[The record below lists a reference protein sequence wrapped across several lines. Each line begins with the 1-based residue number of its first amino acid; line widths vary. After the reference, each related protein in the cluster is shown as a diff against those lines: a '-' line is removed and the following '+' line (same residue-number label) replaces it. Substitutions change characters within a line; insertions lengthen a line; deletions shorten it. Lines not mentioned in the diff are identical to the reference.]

1 MTNIIKTI
9 IRIAS
14 NPIIN
19 VQEHYTSNN
28 RANSAGDALEEYI
41 KDSFADSF
49 NLDNT
54 ERLERWNK
62 VFSYLGNQNNPPDI
76 MICDGDAI
84 ETKKV
89 ESPGSAL
96 ALNSSYPKAKL
107 HSISPM
113 ITNACRESENW
124 DTKDIIYAVGHVV
137 NKNLKCLWL
146 VYGDCF
152 SANKEIYERIKNTIS
167 DGINSIP
174 DVEFTETNELGKVNK
189 VDPLGITDLRVR
201 GMWHIKNPKKIFD
214 YLNLYSSDATFQLI
228 SIMKTEKYNS
238 FPDVDRNNLENLN
251 IENFSIT
258 DENIKNPNNP
268 ANLIDCK
275 VITFRS

>member
-1 MTNIIKTI
+1 MSNIIKTI

-14 NPIIN
+14 NPIID
-19 VQEHYTSNN
+19 VQEHYISNN
-28 RANSAGDALEEYI
+28 RANSAGGALEEYI

-49 NLDNT
+49 KLDNA
-54 ERLERWNK
+54 ERLERWNT

-76 MICDGDAI
+76 MIRNGDAI

-107 HSISPM
+107 HSNSPM

-124 DTKDIIYAVGHVV
+124 DSKDIIYSVGHVV
-137 NKNLKCLWL
+137 NKKLKCLWL

-152 SANKEIYERIKNTIS
+152 CANKEIYERIKNTIS

-174 DVEFTETNELGKVNK
+174 DVEFTETNELGKINK

-201 GMWHIKNPKKIFD
+201 GMWHIKNPKKIFE

-238 FPDVDRNNLENLN
+238 FSDDDRNNLENLN
-251 IENFSIT
+251 IENFSISGKK
-258 DENIKNPNNP
+258 IKNPNNP
-268 ANLIDCK
+268 AQLIDCK
-275 VITFRS
+275 VISFRS